1 MATET
6 NEETD
11 GNQISSI
18 SSIFNEMKTMIDDF
32 RYELPDF
39 VENIFT
45 KKRDEQD
52 AISLHVNPTNIDEV
66 SGPNRIKK

>member
-18 SSIFNEMKTMIDDF
+18 SSIFNEMKTMMNDF

-39 VENIFT
+39 VEKIVI
-45 KKRDEQD
+45 KKLDEQD

-66 SGPNRIKK
+66 CPNRIKK

>member
-18 SSIFNEMKTMIDDF
+18 SSIFNEMKTMMNDF

-39 VENIFT
+39 VEKIVT
-45 KKRDEQD
+45 KKLDEQD

-66 SGPNRIKK
+66 CPNRIKK